1 MEARRALGE
10 RDKQAVPGFLRAV
23 LQFFGGFLLLALVM
37 LGVGGTLYKLLSPDG
52 WLAQLFGGSLGY
64 LGAIVLALLGV
75 VTFAWCAQDQIAPTR
90 RDSIGDWWVYLCG
103 LAGLFYAAEIL
114 WRGSM

>member
-1 MEARRALGE
+1 MLVERNKPAAPGLVRA
-10 RDKQAVPGFLRAV
+10 A
-23 LQFFGGFLLLALVM
+23 LQFVGGFLLLALIM
-37 LGVGGTLYKLLSPDG
+37 LGVGGTLYKLMAPDG
-52 WLAQLFGGSLGY
+52 WLSQLFGGSLGY
-64 LGAIVLALLGV
+64 LGAIVLALVGV
-75 VTFAWCAQDQIAPTR
+75 VTFAWFAQDQIAPTP

>member
-1 MEARRALGE
+1 MEARRTLGD
-10 RDKQAVPGFLRAV
+10 RDKQVETSLVRAV
-23 LQFFGGFLLLALVM
+23 LQFFGGFLLLALIM
-37 LGVGGTLYKLLSPDG
+37 LGVGGTLYKLLAPEG

-64 LGAIVLALLGV
+64 LGAIVLALVGV
-75 VTFAWCAQDQIAPTR
+75 ASFAWFAQDQIAPTR

-103 LAGLFYAAEIL
+103 LAGLFYAAQIL